1 MILSP
6 RVLPIVNVTLLNAA
20 GTVQFQDGTIN
31 LGIPV
36 TVIAGVAIGPLSPLK
51 PGSHSLTAV
60 FTPTSPTQFQ
70 RSTSN
75 TITVSL

>member
-51 PGSHSLTAV
+51 SVSHLGHGVLSYM
-60 FTPTSPTQFQ
+60 
-70 RSTSN
+70 
-75 TITVSL
+75 ITGRGGRVVASVGAR